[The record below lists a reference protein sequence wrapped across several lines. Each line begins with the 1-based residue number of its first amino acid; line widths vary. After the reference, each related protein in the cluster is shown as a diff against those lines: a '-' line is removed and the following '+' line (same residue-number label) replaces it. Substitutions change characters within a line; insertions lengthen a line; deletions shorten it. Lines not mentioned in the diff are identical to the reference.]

1 MGWWVTVI
9 SSAGL
14 GWCMAELGSDL
25 RLTAPRANVNPAHTE
40 KLCTDFRGGIFLNYM
55 YCSLFYFFF
64 IMNIAWFSFF
74 LWIKSTVFCFGFCL
88 FVWFFVSVLLHSSQ
102 TPKEHL
108 SPCKW
113 LAMLLGARSLCSPI
127 TSLLKTAQ
135 PSPLL
140 HGTTSEEEFQAL
152 AAWLLFPVCVIWIIK
167 IYCFFLPA
175 FPHLHP

>member
-55 YCSLFYFFF
+55 YCSLFYFFYHEYC
-64 IMNIAWFSFF
+64 MVFF
-74 LWIKSTVFCFGFCL
+74 LSLNKVNSVLFWVL
-88 FVWFFVSVLLHSSQ
+88 FVWFFFVSVLLHSSQ

-113 LAMLLGARSLCSPI
+113 LAMLLGLRSLCSPI

>member
-1 MGWWVTVI
+1 M
-9 SSAGL
+9 SYSHFQCRAGL
-14 GWCMAELGSDL
+14 MYGWAGI
-25 RLTAPRANVNPAHTE
+25 RLET
-40 KLCTDFRGGIFLNYM
+40 
-55 YCSLFYFFF
+55 YCSSCKCKPSTYWKIMHWFQRRYLSELHVLFSILFYFF

-88 FVWFFVSVLLHSSQ
+88 FVCFFVSVLLHSSQ

-140 HGTTSEEEFQAL
+140 HGTTSEEEFQAR
-152 AAWLLFPVCVIWIIK
+152 ASWLLFPVCVIWIIK

>member
-88 FVWFFVSVLLHSSQ
+88 FGFFLSLFSFILHKHQRNTFPLVSDLPCCLDWGAFA
-102 TPKEHL
+102 L
-108 SPCKW
+108 RSPHYW
-113 LAMLLGARSLCSPI
+113 R
-127 TSLLKTAQ
+127 Q
-135 PSPLL
+135 PSPAHSFMAPHQKRSSKPWQLGFFSL
-140 HGTTSEEEFQAL
+140 SVLSE
-152 AAWLLFPVCVIWIIK
+152 
-167 IYCFFLPA
+167 
-175 FPHLHP
+175 

>member
-1 MGWWVTVI
+1 M
-9 SSAGL
+9 SYSHFQCRAGL
-14 GWCMAELGSDL
+14 MYGWAGI
-25 RLTAPRANVNPAHTE
+25 RLET
-40 KLCTDFRGGIFLNYM
+40 
-55 YCSLFYFFF
+55 YCSSCKCKPSTYWKIMHWFQRRYLSELHVLFSILFFF
-64 IMNIAWFSFF
+64 YHEYCMVFF
-74 LWIKSTVFCFGFCL
+74 LSLNKVNSVLFWVL
-88 FVWFFVSVLLHSSQ
+88 FVWFFFVSVLLHSSQ

-113 LAMLLGARSLCSPI
+113 LAMLLGLRSLCSPI

>member
-1 MGWWVTVI
+1 M
-9 SSAGL
+9 SYSHFQCRAGL
-14 GWCMAELGSDL
+14 MYGWAGI
-25 RLTAPRANVNPAHTE
+25 RLET
-40 KLCTDFRGGIFLNYM
+40 
-55 YCSLFYFFF
+55 YCSSCKCKPSTYWKIMHWFQRRYLSELHVLFSILFFF
-64 IMNIAWFSFF
+64 YHEYCMVFF
-74 LWIKSTVFCFGFCL
+74 LSLNKVNSVLFWVL
-88 FVWFFVSVLLHSSQ
+88 FVWFFFVSVLLHSSQ